1 VLYFIWSGT
10 VGVHGIKH
18 RVVIEA
24 NHPVRLMKEIGDFLN
39 DDAVVIADGG
49 DTQVWTM
56 LGLEVS
62 QPGHMLSSGPFG

>member
-1 VLYFIWSGT
+1 
-10 VGVHGIKH
+10 
-18 RVVIEA
+18 VIEA